1 MTPRRRGLV
10 FSATPHPDESF
21 SGYLIRL
28 TESNHYET
36 PSWILQLGELGSFA
50 RSESLAFEDGQD
62 FSYLAHLTGVDT
74 SELIALTYRRQGRK
88 DNKFCNCLI
97 FGLPVPRPAIHLN
110 PAKVCP
116 GCLREH
122 GYARRIW
129 DLSVVT
135 TCPFHKCLLI
145 DECPNCHRRLPFMR
159 NRISICKCQYDWREC
174 SLTPVEETE
183 MELTRRVH
191 SLCNLPGGFNTP
203 EDGDR
208 LGPLQLKDLLSV
220 VSLVTSQYYLV
231 HYQQRKRYVDTLGR
245 WLKGA
250 IKNTDVHALLCQ
262 TMSVFRDWP
271 NNYFSFLEWRRQ
283 NLSSTRFIAGVK
295 KDFGQ
300 FGSALRLRLKPAVFN
315 FMREGFDEYLTGK
328 WDGGYASC
336 IWRLKRRAYKDKGF
350 VSKQEACK
358 SLGVGTETIN
368 QLVATGKLKG
378 VITQQGRSRMMLIET
393 ITVDEL
399 KAERNDLLDRKQTA
413 KRLGINTI
421 QTEALVRANLLTERD
436 SFDGR
441 STAFYSVK
449 EIDGLIARATSFA
462 PKAPRTTSEETVDFA
477 QALYTLACHHDI
489 GVPELVQ
496 SILDGKIRP
505 CGTKAK
511 SGFTGLTFYRRDL
524 DEYQNGIFRMRYPN
538 TLSTYEAAESLKTS
552 PRVIRFLIKNNLLS
566 SQRVRWHLRISVKAI
581 SDFSAQYVL
590 AEELA
595 SSVER
600 SIEYLIKILKMER
613 IKPVTGTQCDR
624 AQNCVY
630 LKSDID
636 KIDLQTVVFTRGLR
650 LGSQRAETTLL
661 NVTDAARFL
670 QTDEQTILQMVSGEI
685 LRPRKRDG
693 GPSQGQHYFAGRY
706 LRRFDGKVAQY
717 CGVVSMNVAG
727 RMFRMNPC
735 TVKKKYVATG
745 QLRIIKIVGDW
756 RPYFRRKDVE
766 ELIESE
772 ENFLSPAEVRA
783 FLNISHSQSFRMVK
797 AGILKP
803 ARGPSV
809 DGSATN
815 LFLRREVENVHKT
828 RKRFKLKRMNEGG
841 SSRFGIPAG
850 PQRSPVLETIAP
862 RVNQLIAN
870 AKAEGRRLSGGIVH
884 RQLLRDGYEVGI
896 NSVYVY
902 LRTAGL
908 STDTDRKLSRR
919 AA

>member
-1 MTPRRRGLV
+1 MAPRSKGLV
-10 FSATPHPDESF
+10 FSAAPHPDESF
-21 SGYLIRL
+21 SGYLTRL
-28 TESNHYET
+28 TELNHYDT
-36 PSWILQLGELGSFA
+36 SAWTLQLAKLDYTRKVA
-50 RSESLAFEDGQD
+50 LAFYDGQD
-62 FSYLAHLTGVDT
+62 FAELSKLTGVERT
-74 SELIALTYRRQGRK
+74 RLIALTYPRQGRK
-88 DNKFCNCLI
+88 ENRFCDCLF
-97 FGLPVPRPAIHLN
+97 FGLPVPRTAIHLN

-116 GCLREH
+116 SCLREH
-122 GYARRIW
+122 GYVRRVW
-129 DLSVVT
+129 ELTTAT
-135 TCPFHKCLLI
+135 TCPLHQCLLI
-145 DECPNCHRRLPFMR
+145 DECPNCHNRLSFMR
-159 NRISICKCQYDWREC
+159 SRISVCKCEYDWRDC
-174 SLTPVEETE
+174 SSVPVGETE

-191 SLCNLPGGFNTP
+191 SLCKLPGGFNTP
-203 EDGDR
+203 EYDDR
-208 LGPLQLKDLLSV
+208 LGALQLKDLLSV

-231 HYQQRKRYVDTLGR
+231 LYQQRRRYVDTLGG

-262 TMSVFRDWP
+262 AMSVFRDWP

-283 NLSSTRFIAGVK
+283 NLSSTKLIAGVK

-399 KAERNDLLDRKQTA
+399 KAERSDLLDRKQTA

-441 STAFYSVK
+441 STAFYSIK

-462 PKAPRTTSEETVDFA
+462 PKAPRTTLEETVDFA

-505 CGTKAK
+505 CGTNGE

-524 DEYQNGIFRMRYPN
+524 DEYQNGIFRMRCPN

-552 PRVIRFLIKNNLLS
+552 PRVIRFLIKNKLLS
-566 SQRVRWHLRISVKAI
+566 SQRVRWHLRISEKAI
-581 SDFSAQYVL
+581 SDFSAKYVL
-590 AEELA
+590 AEQLA
-595 SSVER
+595 SHVER
-600 SIEYLIKILKMER
+600 STEYLIKILEMER
-613 IKPVTGTQCDR
+613 IKPILGTQCDR

-636 KIDLQTVVFTRGLR
+636 KIDLQSVVFTRALR
-650 LGSQRAETTLL
+650 LGSQRATKKLL
-661 NVTDAARFL
+661 NVTDAAQFL
-670 QTDEQTILQMVSGEI
+670 QTDEQTILQMVSAEI
-685 LRPRKRDG
+685 LRPRKREG
-693 GPSQGQHYFAGRY
+693 LLSQGEHYFAGRY

-717 CGVVSMNVAG
+717 CGVLSVNVAA
-727 RMFRMNPC
+727 RMFRMNLG
-735 TVKKKYVATG
+735 TVKRKYVATG
-745 QLRIIKIVGDW
+745 RLRIIKFVGDR
-756 RPYFRRKDVE
+756 RPYFRREDVA
-766 ELIESE
+766 ELIESKK
-772 ENFLSPAEVRA
+772 NFLSPAEVRA
-783 FLNISHSQSFRMVK
+783 HLSISHSQMFRMIK
-797 AGILKP
+797 AGILKR

-815 LFLRREVENVHKT
+815 LFLRSDVENIHKA
-828 RKRFKLKRMNEGG
+828 RQRFKVKRMDEGG

-870 AKAEGRRLSGGIVH
+870 AKAEGGRLSGGIIY
-884 RQLLRDGYEVGI
+884 RQLLRDGYNVGV

-902 LRTAGL
+902 LRNTKTTA
-908 STDTDRKLSRR
+908 
-919 AA
+919 